1 MTLSEVAPGAR
12 FTVAKVNV
20 AGEMGRRLADMGFTE
35 GSAGEMIRDALL
47 RGPMQIRLSGYDL
60 LIRRS
65 EAACIEVWPDKGA
78 GTAA

>member
-1 MTLSEVAPGAR
+1 MTLSEIAPGVR
-12 FTVAKVNV
+12 FTVAKVKV

-35 GSAGEMIRDALL
+35 GSAGEMVRDALL
-47 RGPMQIRLSGYDL
+47 RGPMQVRLSGYDL

-65 EAACIEVWPDKGA
+65 EAACIEVRPEKGA